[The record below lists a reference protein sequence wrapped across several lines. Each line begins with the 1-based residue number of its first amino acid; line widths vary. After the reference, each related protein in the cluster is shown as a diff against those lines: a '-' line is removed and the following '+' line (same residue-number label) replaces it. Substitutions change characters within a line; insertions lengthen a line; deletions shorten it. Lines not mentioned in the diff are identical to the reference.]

1 MFLEDRFCFH
11 DTELD
16 TGGRRIRESSEN
28 LSQKVCWQATALQNL
43 SLRWENFRA
52 QSVLYNVHIYIIQV
66 CNVCSRHY
74 DVAVKLDESQEVFG
88 ELLELVGNNNQGK
101 ETGVD
106 VAKQKTFGE
115 KLQRKYFSEITADEM
130 EKLVR
135 QFESDFLIFGYTFE
149 QYKKALKS
157 T

>member
-1 MFLEDRFCFH
+1 M
-11 DTELD
+11 
-16 TGGRRIRESSEN
+16 
-28 LSQKVCWQATALQNL
+28 
-43 SLRWENFRA
+43 
-52 QSVLYNVHIYIIQV
+52 
-66 CNVCSRHY
+66 
-74 DVAVKLDESQEVFG
+74 
-88 ELLELVGNNNQGK
+88 VGNNNQGK
-101 ETGVD
+101 ETGGD

-157 T
+157 TST

>member
-1 MFLEDRFCFH
+1 M
-11 DTELD
+11 
-16 TGGRRIRESSEN
+16 
-28 LSQKVCWQATALQNL
+28 
-43 SLRWENFRA
+43 
-52 QSVLYNVHIYIIQV
+52 
-66 CNVCSRHY
+66 
-74 DVAVKLDESQEVFG
+74 
-88 ELLELVGNNNQGK
+88 VGNNNQGK